1 MKFDIET
8 QAYKDKWFL
17 LPLDEFAWQPS
28 TKILS
33 IKIAFLKWSVKFKF
47 NF

>member
-1 MKFDIET
+1 MKFGIET
-8 QAYKDKWFL
+8 HTYKDKWLL

-28 TKILS
+28 TKIFS
-33 IKIAFLKWSVKFKF
+33 IKFGFLKWTVTFKF

>member
-8 QAYKDKWFL
+8 QAYKDKWLL